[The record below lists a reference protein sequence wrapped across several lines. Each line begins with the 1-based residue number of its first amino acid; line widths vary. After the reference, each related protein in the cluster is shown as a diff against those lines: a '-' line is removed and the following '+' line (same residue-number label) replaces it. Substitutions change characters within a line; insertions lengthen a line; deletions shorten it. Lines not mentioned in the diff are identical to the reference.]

1 MPNIRLEMVKG
12 NKKIIMDV
20 SEDGEVKIET
30 LGYSGKSCIA
40 ESKFLK
46 QALGVEVA
54 TQLTPAYFVTS
65 TDKVVKKKMLPLCG

>member
-30 LGYSGKSCIA
+30 VGYSGKSCIQ
-40 ESKFLK
+40 ESQFLK
-46 QALGVEVA
+46 SFLGVEVA
-54 TQLTPAYFVTS
+54 TQLTPAYFM
-65 TDKVVKKKMLPLCG
+65 TDQKTVVKKHLGLCG